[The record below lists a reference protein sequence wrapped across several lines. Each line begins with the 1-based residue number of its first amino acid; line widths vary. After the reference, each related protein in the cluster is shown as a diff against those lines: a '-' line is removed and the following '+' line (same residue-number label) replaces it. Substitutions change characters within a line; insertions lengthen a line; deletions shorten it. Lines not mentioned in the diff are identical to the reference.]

1 MSAQNLSYTQLAMY
15 MPAHEIAKLPMTDA
29 HKGESNKEVLAR
41 KLKSSKEDKWEDSK
55 GMHESI
61 KKIGVQQPVEIIHDA
76 KKGPMLA
83 EGHHRIASA
92 MDTNPNMLVPVTHLE
107 SHEKGWNGL
116 NW

>member
-29 HKGESNKEVLAR
+29 HRGESNQEVLAR
-41 KLKSSKEDKWEDSK
+41 KLKSAKEDKWPESK

-76 KKGPMLA
+76 KRGPMLG

-92 MDTNPNMLVPVTHLE
+92 MDANPNMLVPVKHVE
-107 SHEKGWNGL
+107 PHEKGWD
-116 NW
+116 W